1 MTKDEIVK
9 TLIYKYGAVEVSRMY
24 IRGIR
29 NALSNIRNGIETN
42 NFALSAKD
50 VGLLNENLDML
61 ERLFNTKEGREQITH
76 DALTKEQK

>member
-9 TLIYKYGAVEVSRMY
+9 TLIIKYGAVEVSRMY

-29 NALSNIRNGIETN
+29 SALSNVRNGIETD
-42 NFALSAKD
+42 NFALSARD
-50 VGLLNENLDML
+50 VGLLADNLDML
-61 ERLFNTKEGREQITH
+61 ERIFNSEEGRKQITH